1 MKRVVILSSAILLV
15 LMVVAFIT
23 KTTQEEFTKV
33 AMEQWELYSAQ
44 FSSDPVMA
52 DVVTL
57 QNEFMMKAINRLVR
71 CDDYLLFSK
80 FTLELAD
87 GEYEYI
93 GIFHQVIPLQKTNP
107 LSQFYE
113 QKPQ

>member
-15 LMVVAFIT
+15 LMVVAFFT

-33 AMEQWELYSAQ
+33 ALEQWEQYSAQ
-44 FSSDPVMA
+44 FSSDPVME
-52 DVVTL
+52 DVATL
-57 QNEFMMKAINRLVR
+57 QNEFMMKAINRLVEI
-71 CDDYLLFSK
+71 DDYVLFSK
-80 FTLELAD
+80 FTLQLAD

-93 GIFHQVIPLQKTNP
+93 GIFHQVIPLQETNP

-113 QKPQ
+113 QELQ